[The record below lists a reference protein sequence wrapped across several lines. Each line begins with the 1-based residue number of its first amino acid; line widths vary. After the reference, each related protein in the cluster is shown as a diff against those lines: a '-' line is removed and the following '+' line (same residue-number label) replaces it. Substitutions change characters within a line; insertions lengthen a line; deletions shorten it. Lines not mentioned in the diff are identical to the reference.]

1 MSEAFEIMKW
11 PLVACLLLPGLLV
24 YLGLHIIRREVI
36 FVDLALAQV
45 ATLGT
50 CVAILLHYDS
60 HDWQSYAMSVGF
72 TLIGAAVFTLTRTQ
86 EHHQVPQEALI
97 GIIYV
102 VAAAGG
108 ILLLSNST
116 HGNEELKETLVG
128 DLLYL
133 QNPSQVFKPFALYAA
148 IGLVHFIFRKKF
160 LAISFEPKRAEA
172 EGLSVRGWDF
182 LFYAL
187 FGIVVTTFVHIGGV
201 LLVFSYLIIPAVC
214 ANFLARK
221 LGSLLLIG
229 WAISTL
235 GSVGGMFC
243 SYKFEWP
250 TGAAIV
256 CVLGA
261 CLLVTIIA
269 AMLRRPSPAT
279 PPGKPAT
286 KQDSL
291 AK

>member
-1 MSEAFEIMKW
+1 MSDALRFMLW
-11 PLVACLLLPGLLV
+11 PTVACLALPGLLV

-50 CVAILLHYDS
+50 CVAILFHFDP

-72 TLIGAAVFTLTRTQ
+72 TLIGAAVFSLTRTKN
-86 EHHQVPQEALI
+86 HTRVPQEALI

-108 ILLLSNST
+108 ILLLNNSP
-116 HGNEELKETLVG
+116 HGNEELKQTMVG
-128 DLLYL
+128 ELLYL
-133 QNPSQVFKPFALYAA
+133 QNGEQVLKPFILYVVIA
-148 IGLVHFIFRKKF
+148 IMHFIFRKKF
-160 LAISFEPKRAEA
+160 LMISFEPERAEA
-172 EGLSVRGWDF
+172 EKLSVRGWDF

-201 LLVFSYLIIPAVC
+201 LLVFSYLIVPAVC

-221 LGSLLLIG
+221 LSAMLTIG
-229 WAISTL
+229 WIVATL
-235 GSVGGMFC
+235 SSVVGLYS
-243 SYKFEWP
+243 SYKFDFP

-256 CVLGA
+256 CVLGGF
-261 CLLVTIIA
+261 LVLTIIA
-269 AMLRRPSPAT
+269 AKILKR
-279 PPGKPAT
+279 GDVLQK
-286 KQDSL
+286 L
-291 AK
+291 